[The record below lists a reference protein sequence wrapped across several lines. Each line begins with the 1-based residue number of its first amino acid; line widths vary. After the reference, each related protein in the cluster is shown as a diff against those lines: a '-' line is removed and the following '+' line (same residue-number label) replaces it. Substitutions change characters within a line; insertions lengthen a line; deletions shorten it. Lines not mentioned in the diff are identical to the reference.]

1 MNLETKKLE
10 TNQNGPILG
19 PINFLRWNTWLKLEK
34 MTKNPQFG
42 PFWVHFGPEK
52 FLFENRASSLLYL
65 LMANLMQ
72 KKSEKSNGGKYEI

>member
-1 MNLETKKLE
+1 MECLTVLGQ
-10 TNQNGPILG
+10 NQ
-19 PINFLRWNTWLKLEK
+19 EK
-34 MTKNPQFG
+34 PMTQTRENDQNPQFG